1 MTNHDH
7 HATPDDL
14 RPIERELDA
23 LGASERAGAPAGFEQ
38 RIALATTDALR
49 AGPAP
54 VARIGFAGVGWR
66 RLAAAVALVAGA
78 GLIVVLTTQRLGS
91 GAQAPEAVE
100 AAAIEA
106 ELDAWLADPFLDAS
120 DAFASLREELDGFDP
135 TLGAESYDESDP
147 LSTIDLESVS

>member
-1 MTNHDH
+1 MTTHNDH
-7 HATPDDL
+7 TTPDDL
-14 RPIERELDA
+14 RPIEQDLDA

-38 RIALATTDALR
+38 RIALATTEALR

-91 GAQAPEAVE
+91 ATQAPDAVE
-100 AAAIEA
+100 AAVIEA

-135 TLGAESYDESDP
+135 SLGAKSFDETDP
-147 LSTIDLESVS
+147 LATIDLESVS